1 MQSSSHVYHQE
12 QSVLHAIHSASND
25 AVALAAAMA
34 KLGPN
39 LGGVTRPVGGT
50 HLPQRIILA
59 TMAAGFPTAWAIAVN
74 PLGVPYIVRL
84 MCLVS
89 CENKH
94 D

>member
-25 AVALAAAMA
+25 AVVLAAAMA
-34 KLGPN
+34 KLGR
-39 LGGVTRPVGGT
+39 VTRPVGGT

-59 TMAAGFPTAWAIAVN
+59 TMAAGLPTAWAIAVN

-89 CENKH
+89 YGNKQT
-94 D
+94 